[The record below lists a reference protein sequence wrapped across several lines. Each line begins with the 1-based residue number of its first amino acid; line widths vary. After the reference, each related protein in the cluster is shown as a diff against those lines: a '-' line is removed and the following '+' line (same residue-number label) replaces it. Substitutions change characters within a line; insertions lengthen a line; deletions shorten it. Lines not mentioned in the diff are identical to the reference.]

1 MVILRMRGSS
11 EAKDLLKKVKK
22 MSKYAE
28 ELEDILE
35 ECMEDAEREDDDDD
49 YREDEEMTSSHRRGR
64 RRYRKM

>member
-1 MVILRMRGSS
+1 MVILRMRSSS

-22 MSKYAE
+22 MSKYSE

-35 ECMEDAEREDDDDD
+35 ECIEDAEREDDD
-49 YREDEEMTSSHRRGR
+49 YREDDEEMTPSHHRGR